1 MGSPYR
7 DVQRNNRK
15 SLSMVIIGLG
25 LICCMLVGFPRHEAT
40 AATTSPYGVYVQDEA
55 NQLSEGV
62 EEQLYERAIWLKEQ
76 TTTAQVG
83 LVTVNSLDGMT
94 LEELATKRFR
104 EMGLGDKDR
113 NDGIL
118 LVYSAAEGRVR
129 LEIGYGLEGRIND
142 GKAGA
147 ILDQYFVPSRDAGN
161 LDEAFSQTQSALI
174 KEIAAEYNI
183 AVSEDALASIDPI
196 WTEVYVDEEE
206 KGDYWNSPLAKS
218 LKGIFVVVILLWAM
232 VNGFGG
238 KGGKRNGGGRS
249 RFGGGSSGGRSSSSS
264 SRSSGRSSGG
274 RGGGGSSGGG
284 GASR

>member
-1 MGSPYR
+1 MSSPYR
-7 DVQRNNRK
+7 DVQRINRK
-15 SLSMVIIGLG
+15 SLSMVVIVIG
-25 LICCMLVGFPRHEAT
+25 LICCMIVGFPRHEA
-40 AATTSPYGVYVQDEA
+40 AALTTSPYGVYVQDEA
-55 NQLSEGV
+55 DQLSGSV

-76 TTTAQVG
+76 TTTAQIG
-83 LVTVNSLDGMT
+83 LVTVKSLEGMT
-94 LEELATKRFR
+94 LEELATARFR

-113 NDGIL
+113 DDGIL
-118 LVYSAAEGRVR
+118 LLYSAADGHVR
-129 LEIGYGLEGRIND
+129 MEVGYGLEGRIND

-183 AVSEDALASIDPI
+183 AVSEDALARIDPI
-196 WTEVYVDEEE
+196 WDELNITPEE
-206 KGDYWNSPLAKS
+206 KSDFWNSRPAKIM
-218 LKGIFVVVILLWAM
+218 KIIFVVVILLWAM
-232 VNGFGG
+232 INGFGG

-249 RFGGGSSGGRSSSSS
+249 SFGGGSSGGRSSSSS
-264 SRSSGRSSGG
+264 RSNGRSSGG